1 MRYKIFVLII
11 FSMVSGQSLFNRF
24 LGADSFSG
32 SARSMAMGNTHLLNS
47 TGSHNVR
54 FNPSML
60 SARTKCIGIDL
71 QVKRFSSFER
81 RSMPMRDFFGEFLVL
96 GDYVSN
102 EFSNY
107 LVSGGATMS
116 FKLPLIGSIGVGF
129 SHYPLTHFTYTYS
142 EEVRTGTSFSP
153 NTSRDPNVGYHNFNI
168 NGAIY
173 TSSIGA
179 SATLNLFG
187 DFKTSVGGS
196 INITQPFTL
205 DEHVGIDT
213 LYSDVTNLAEYSDI
227 DKSYDIESDMFVSV
241 SAQVDLTASSVVGL
255 FYESELQLKTNN
267 YNVSIDPTDGLFQ
280 YWANNVYT
288 PSGLNY
294 LKPQLIGFSWG
305 YTSTTTQSLSFSFEV
320 DQISYNNHLNL
331 DDFYKWKFGFE
342 YLTQLGTPVRG
353 GLVYS
358 TSPVN
363 SLPATTMFTFGS
375 GKKIGNILIDISGTY
390 QLYTYKYPDLFV
402 VENDVRPNYYD
413 TIRDSQL
420 NLSLSVSYSF

>member
-1 MRYKIFVLII
+1 MVINAGLRFDGVNYNTKIWSNDFGEATPERPWFWSDCGLDGLCTDSD
-11 FSMVSGQSLFNRF
+11 FYPESGADFGEDDGYYQSL
-24 LGADSFSG
+24 
-32 SARSMAMGNTHLLNS
+32 GN
-47 TGSHNVR
+47 
-54 FNPSML
+54 
-60 SARTKCIGIDL
+60 GIWN
-71 QVKRFSSFER
+71 
-81 RSMPMRDFFGEFLVL
+81 FGEIFTDELDGGEEPCSGPYQTDSC
-96 GDYVSN
+96 GDTWEDFDDDGVFDDNEVFTPAIHDFVGNGIWDEDEDFIDSN
-102 EFSNY
+102 ENDQWDNEDVY
-107 LVSGGATMS
+107 L
-116 FKLPLIGSIGVGF
+116 
-129 SHYPLTHFTYTYS
+129 
-142 EEVRTGTSFSP
+142 
-153 NTSRDPNVGYHNFNI
+153 
-168 NGAIY
+168 
-173 TSSIGA
+173 
-179 SATLNLFG
+179 
-187 DFKTSVGGS
+187 
-196 INITQPFTL
+196 
-205 DEHVGIDT
+205 
-213 LYSDVTNLAEYSDI
+213 
-227 DKSYDIESDMFVSV
+227 
-241 SAQVDLTASSVVGL
+241 
-255 FYESELQLKTNN
+255 
-267 YNVSIDPTDGLFQ
+267 
-280 YWANNVYT
+280 

>member
-1 MRYKIFVLII
+1 MA
-11 FSMVSGQSLFNRF
+11 SSQSLFNRF

-32 SARSMAMGNTHLLNS
+32 SARSTAMGNTHLLNS

-54 FNPSML
+54 FNPAML
-60 SARTKCIGIDL
+60 SNKNNSFDF
-71 QVKRFSSFER
+71 QVNRFSSFER
-81 RSMPMRDFFGEFLVL
+81 WSMPMRDSFDEVLVY
-96 GDYVSN
+96 GDYVSD
-102 EFSNY
+102 EFSKF

-116 FKLPLIGSIGVGF
+116 LKIPFIGNFGVGF
-129 SHYPLTHFTYTYS
+129 RHYPLTHFTYAYS
-142 EEVRTGTSFSP
+142 EEVRGSYRLEDGEYS
-153 NTSRDPNVGYHNFNI
+153 SKDPIVGYQNLNV
-168 NGAIY
+168 NGVIY

-196 INITQPFTL
+196 INLTQPFTL

-213 LYSDVTNLAEYSDI
+213 LYSDVTTNLAEYPDI
-227 DKSYDIESDMFVSV
+227 DKSYDIDSDMFISA
-241 SAQVDLTASSVVGL
+241 SAQIDLTASSVVGL
-255 FYESELQLKTNN
+255 FYEAELQLNTDNN
-267 YNVSIDPTDGLFQ
+267 YVHINPTDGLFQ

-288 PSGLNY
+288 PFGLNY

-353 GLVYS
+353 GLVFS
-358 TSPVN
+358 TSPLN
-363 SLPATTMFTFGS
+363 SVPSSTMFTFGS
-375 GKKIGNILIDISGTY
+375 GKTIGKILVDISGTY
-390 QLYTYKYPDLFV
+390 QLYTYKYPDLFI